1 MSAVLQ
7 ISPDENSAPEAGDMM
22 PAPLRVLLVEAGS
35 PSLVQDL
42 LLNGANPVVEMVAG
56 EEAFTTALR
65 EFKPDAVIAALGG
78 TAFGACEALPLL
90 RAELPGTPLIALA
103 TAIEDQAG
111 IACLRAADGVVPKSG
126 MAALASVI
134 EAAVKLRRPL
144 RKLSPRQLE
153 VLRLVADGRST
164 REIGELLGL
173 SMKTVE
179 SHRGAVM
186 KRLARHNVAD
196 LVRYAVRTGVV
207 TD

>member
-7 ISPDENSAPEAGDMM
+7 ISPEENSAPEAGDKM
-22 PAPLRVLLVEAGS
+22 PAPLRVLLVGTGLLS
-35 PSLVQDL
+35 QVQEL
-42 LLNGANPVVEMVAG
+42 LLNGEPPVVEEVAG
-56 EEAFTTALR
+56 EDAFGTALH
-65 EFKPDAVIAALGG
+65 EFKPDAVIARIGG
-78 TAFGACEALPLL
+78 AAFGACEALPLL
-90 RAELPGTPLIALA
+90 REALPGTPLIALA
-103 TAIEDQAG
+103 TELENQAAV
-111 IACLRAADGVVPKSG
+111 ACLRAADGVVPQGG

-134 EAAVKLRRPL
+134 EAAVTLRRPL

-186 KRLARHNVAD
+186 KRLARHNAAG